1 LTKNFLH
8 PALPPLPVQM
18 KNLPVDARGFPV
30 PYFVEWFHKDGKPFQ
45 HIDAPIRQEDGDYP
59 DFRVMDSR
67 KRARAVRYKLC
78 WVCGGALGVFKAF
91 VIGPMCSINRT
102 SGEPPAHRDCAI
114 FSAQGCPFL
123 TKPQVER
130 RENNLP
136 MPEEIHVHPAMLSRN
151 PGVAMVWITKSYKV
165 QQDEGEVLF
174 RIGEPEEIFFFAEGR
189 VATREEIMHSID
201 TGMPFLRE
209 AAEKQGA
216 EALQLLD
223 EMYAD
228 AIQLVPAA

>member
-1 LTKNFLH
+1 MTEKFLH

-30 PYFVEWFHKDGKPFQ
+30 PWFVEWFHKDGTPFQ
-45 HIDAPIRQEDGDYP
+45 HVDAPIRPEDGDYP
-59 DFRVMDSR
+59 DFRVVDAR
-67 KRARAVRYKLC
+67 KKARAVRYKLC

-91 VIGPMCSINRT
+91 VIGPMCAVNRT
-102 SGEPPAHRDCAI
+102 SGEPPAHRDCGI

-123 TKPQVER
+123 TKPGVER
-130 RENNLP
+130 RVNNLP
-136 MPEEIHVHPAMLSRN
+136 ADSSIHPGNLDRN

-165 QQDEGEVLF
+165 HQDEDGVLF

-189 VATREEIMHSID
+189 IATRKQIMHSID

-209 AAEKQGA
+209 IA
-216 EALQLLD
+216 EAQGEEAVKMLGELY
-223 EMYAD
+223 ED
-228 AIQLVPAA
+228 AIKLVPAA